1 MNGKSGARKRPLYD
15 EVMPRYAAI
24 DIGSN
29 SVRMLAAEV
38 AANGRAETLASDR
51 EVTRL
56 GESVFRGGLISR
68 EALEFVAGVLARMA
82 QGYKKLDVAGVRAVA
97 TAAVRDAS
105 NQAEFLG
112 RAAAAIGAPVEI
124 ISGQEEARLIH
135 LGVQSRWPHPDRRV
149 LIVDVGGGSAEII
162 LAESGRLKEAFS
174 KPLGAVRL
182 TEAFL
187 KSDPPTPLQHDQMRE
202 FIQERLNP
210 VVRRL
215 GIQPCD
221 RVIATSATASAMV
234 CAVNRIPRAR
244 REEADRR
251 RATLRQVRRLF
262 KDLAGKPVGARAKVT
277 GIGPRRA
284 QIIVPGVAV
293 ILEVLQRFQL
303 PSLYYS
309 AAGVRDGIIA
319 DLAARR
325 VGAEEAV
332 LNREQRRVVERM
344 ALKFATPLKH
354 ARQVAGFCGV
364 LFDGLKA
371 LHKLA
376 PGWGRLLQAASF
388 LYDTGHYVGDTGH
401 HKHAQ
406 YLVAN
411 SDLPGF
417 TGREKLLVAM
427 LCRFHRKSMP
437 TARHIEFQALAPE
450 DRRSLLLLIV
460 LLRLGDALDQSKE
473 QRVASIA
480 CEVRDN
486 AVAVAVNGAGQID
499 LEIWAS
505 ERVGEA
511 FEQVYQR
518 PLAIVRSRR

>member
-1 MNGKSGARKRPLYD
+1 
-15 EVMPRYAAI
+15 MPRYAAI

-29 SVRMLAAEV
+29 SVRMLAADV
-38 AANGRAETLASDR
+38 LANGRTETLASDR

-56 GESVFRGGLISR
+56 GESVFRGGMISR
-68 EALEFVAGVLARMA
+68 EAMEFVAGVLARMA
-82 QGYKKLDVAGVRAVA
+82 QAYKKLDVAAVRAVA

-105 NQAEFLG
+105 NQSEFLE
-112 RAAAAIGAPVEI
+112 RASAAIGAPVEI
-124 ISGQEEARLIH
+124 VSGQEEARLIH
-135 LGVQSRWPHPDRRV
+135 LGVQSRWPHPDKRV

-162 LAESGRLKEAFS
+162 LAEAGRLREAFS

-187 KSDPPTPLQHDQMRE
+187 KNDPPTQLQHLQMRE
-202 FIQERLNP
+202 FIEERLNP

-215 GIQPCD
+215 GTKPCD
-221 RVIATSATASAMV
+221 RAIATSATAAAMV

-251 RATLRQVRRLF
+251 RATLPQVRRLF
-262 KDLAGKPVGARAKVT
+262 KDLSPKTAAARAKVT

-309 AAGVRDGIIA
+309 TAGVRDGIIA

-332 LNREQRRVVERM
+332 LNREQRRVAERM
-344 ALKFATPLKH
+344 ALKFAVPLKH
-354 ARQVAGFCGV
+354 ARQVAGFCEV
-364 LFDGLKA
+364 LFDSLKP

-376 PGWGRLLQAASF
+376 PGWGRLLQAAAI
-388 LYDTGHYVGDTGH
+388 LYDTGHYVSDTGH

-406 YLVAN
+406 YLVEN

-417 TGREKLLVAM
+417 TDREKLLTAM

-437 TARHIEFQALAPE
+437 TARHTQFQALSPE
-450 DRRSLLLLIV
+450 DRRILLLLIV

-473 QRVASIA
+473 QRVESIA
-480 CEVRDN
+480 CELKN
-486 AVAVAVNGAGQID
+486 GAVVVTVNGTEQID

-511 FEQVYQR
+511 FQQVYDR
-518 PLAIVRSRR
+518 PLTIVRGRR